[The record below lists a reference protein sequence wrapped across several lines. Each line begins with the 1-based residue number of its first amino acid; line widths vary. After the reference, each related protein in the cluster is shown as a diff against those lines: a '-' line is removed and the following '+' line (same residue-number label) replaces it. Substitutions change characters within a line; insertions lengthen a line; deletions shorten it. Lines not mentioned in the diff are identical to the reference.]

1 MSGLHEFQG
10 VASSNNSEP
19 AFNSN
24 VIRVVIAMIIR
35 LIIIIII
42 IIAIIA
48 IVITMDCTFSLSFSI
63 PSSRLGQSASSPADC
78 PALFHKPRSL
88 LCEVW
93 FNLEQTGKLT

>member
-35 LIIIIII
+35 IIIII
-42 IIAIIA
+42 IIAIIV
-48 IVITMDCTFSLSFSI
+48 IVIAMDCTFSLSFSI
-63 PSSRLGQSASSPADC
+63 PSSRLG
-78 PALFHKPRSL
+78 
-88 LCEVW
+88 
-93 FNLEQTGKLT
+93 